1 MSEIRLTNEEEREIE
16 RSVKEVLVTLQKIT
30 HYTNRIK
37 ELEEDLKQ
45 SERHISTSMW
55 LFAVLL
61 IAPYFIGELQAVNG
75 WMYFLFISMTVISV
89 FTQLKITKEKIS
101 TQIENSIFHR
111 KLLVL
116 DVAKISIQQVDTNA
130 DYLDSTVLEKAE
142 DELRDYLLRKYK

>member
-1 MSEIRLTNEEEREIE
+1 MSESRLTNEEEREIE

-45 SERHISTSMW
+45 SERHISTNMW
-55 LFAVLL
+55 LFVALL

-101 TQIENSIFHR
+101 TQIESSIFHR

-116 DVAKISIQQVDTNA
+116 DVARISIQQVDTNA
-130 DYLDSTVLEKAE
+130 DYLDFTVLEKAE
-142 DELRDYLLRKYK
+142 DELRDYLSRKYK